1 MNRRQ
6 GAWWAIGVLLT
17 LLTNCGYHFADS
29 GSLPAGVSRVFITI
43 LDNRTAETGLE
54 STITSDLIFE
64 FTRNRK
70 ESVVQ
75 ERSAADAVLV
85 GTITSLA
92 VQNISRIDVITAA
105 ERQVT
110 GIMNLRLES
119 PTGDIIWSSGSIVER
134 QTFTVINADKVATD
148 ENKSD
153 AIAALSKKLAE
164 SAYNRMTDDF

>member
-1 MNRRQ
+1 LVI
-6 GAWWAIGVLLT
+6 GALLT
-17 LLTNCGYHFADS
+17 LVMNCGYHFAGS

-43 LDNRTAETGLE
+43 FDNRTAETGLE
-54 STITSDLIFE
+54 STITGDLIFE

-70 ESVVQ
+70 KSVVQ
-75 ERSAADAVLV
+75 DRSAADAVLV
-85 GTITSLA
+85 GTITSLS

-110 GIMNLRLES
+110 GIVNLRLES
-119 PTGDIIWSSGSIVER
+119 PAGQILWSSGSIVER
-134 QTFTVINADKVATD
+134 QTFAVINADKVATD
-148 ENKSD
+148 QNKSD